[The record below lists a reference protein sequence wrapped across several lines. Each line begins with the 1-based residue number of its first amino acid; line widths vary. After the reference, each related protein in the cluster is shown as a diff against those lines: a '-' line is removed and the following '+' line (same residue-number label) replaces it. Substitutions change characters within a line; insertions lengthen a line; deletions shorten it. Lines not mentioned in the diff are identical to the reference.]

1 MFLSKLGTV
10 CTRMDLREANIPAT
24 VFHTVAAI
32 LAVFAMLSTDWI
44 LVEDMSTRNGSI
56 DIDVLQAAQ
65 IYMKNAEPCHAI
77 GCHDFWE
84 AIRFGGYIDENG
96 KSHIAFHTPSRV
108 LVDCITPTT
117 ANYFYILIALC
128 FVISATSALCA
139 TMSLL
144 PPPAPFLSWLR
155 ANSVLEMSNMML
167 TLCCCT
173 FAIVAQTDVSDQ
185 RPDDIVAIGAGV
197 FLVCIS
203 GLLSFLAAMAS
214 IRQSN
219 RKTRMRRID
228 NQRLLCARSLRSWR
242 DAGRRPD
249 DVRPIVDF
257 ERYLDEC
264 TELEQAASQTAQT
277 ESTSNPAV

>member
-1 MFLSKLGTV
+1 MFLSKLGTI
-10 CTRMDLREANIPAT
+10 CTRMDFREANIPAAS
-24 VFHTVAAI
+24 FHTVAAI
-32 LAVFAMLSTDWI
+32 LAIFAMMSTDWI
-44 LVEDMSTRNGSI
+44 LIEDMSAKNGTL
-56 DIDVLQAAQ
+56 DIGVLQAAEL
-65 IYMKNAEPCHAI
+65 YMKNTEPCHAI

-84 AIRFGGYIDENG
+84 AVRFGGYIDDDG
-96 KSHIAFHTPSRV
+96 KSHVAFHTPSRV
-108 LVDCITPTT
+108 IVDCITPST

-128 FVISATSALCA
+128 FVISATSSLCA

-155 ANSVLEMSNMML
+155 VNSILEMSNMML

-173 FAIVAQTDVSDQ
+173 IAIVAQTDISDQ
-185 RPDDIVAIGAGV
+185 RPEDIVAIGAGV

-219 RKTRMRRID
+219 RKSRMRRID

-242 DAGRRPD
+242 DAGRRAE

-257 ERYLDEC
+257 ERYLDDC
-264 TELEQAASQTAQT
+264 TELEQTSSQATT
-277 ESTSNPAV
+277 HSNPAV

>member
-1 MFLSKLGTV
+1 MFLSKLGAL
-10 CTRMDLREANIPAT
+10 CTRMDFREANLPAAS
-24 VFHTVAAI
+24 FHTVAAI
-32 LAVFAMLSTDWI
+32 LAIFSMMSTDWI
-44 LVEDMSTRNGSI
+44 LIEDMSAKNGTFALDSLEI
-56 DIDVLQAAQ
+56 AQ
-65 IYMKNAEPCHAI
+65 MFMKNSEPCRAI

-84 AIRFGGYIDENG
+84 AVRFGGYVDESG
-96 KSHIAFHTPSRV
+96 KSHVAFHTPSRV
-108 LVDCITPTT
+108 LVDCITPST

-128 FVISATSALCA
+128 FVISATSSLCA

-144 PPPAPFLSWLR
+144 PPPAPFLAWLR
-155 ANSVLEMSNMML
+155 SNSILEMSNMLL

-173 FAIVAQTDVSDQ
+173 IAIVAQTDISDQ
-185 RPDDIVAIGAGV
+185 RPNDIVAIGAGV

-242 DAGRRPD
+242 DAGRRPE

-257 ERYLDEC
+257 ERYLDEA
-264 TELEQAASQTAQT
+264 TELEQTSSQSSSQ
-277 ESTSNPAV
+277 SNPAV

>member
-1 MFLSKLGTV
+1 MFLSKLGTI
-10 CTRMDLREANIPAT
+10 CTRMDFRDANIPSAS
-24 VFHTVAAI
+24 FHTVAAI
-32 LAVFAMLSTDWI
+32 LAIFAMMSTDWI
-44 LVEDMSTRNGSI
+44 LIEDMSAKNGTLDLAAI
-56 DIDVLQAAQ
+56 TAAQ
-65 IYMKNAEPCHAI
+65 LYMKNSEPCHAI

-84 AIRFGGYIDENG
+84 AVRFGGYIDEEG
-96 KSHIAFHTPSRV
+96 KSHVAFHTPTRV
-108 LVDCITPTT
+108 IVDCITPST

-128 FVISATSALCA
+128 FVISATSSLCA

-155 ANSVLEMSNMML
+155 NNSVLEMSNMML
-167 TLCCCT
+167 TLACCT
-173 FAIVAQTDVSDQ
+173 IAIVAQTDISDQ
-185 RPDDIVAIGAGV
+185 RPEDIVAIGAGV

-219 RKTRMRRID
+219 RKVRMRRID

-242 DAGRRPD
+242 DVGRRPED
-249 DVRPIVDF
+249 SRPIVDF

-264 TELEQAASQTAQT
+264 TELEQTASQSASQ
-277 ESTSNPAV
+277 SNPAV